1 MATFEIICNGENCWE
16 DLKGQD
22 FVFLGE
28 GAKPVEI
35 AVLKDGLRHRLHMR
49 IDLPDRKTVVVE
61 TSLRLFIGAA
71 ATLQRQIGGQ

>member
-1 MATFEIICNGENCWE
+1 MATFSIIVNGENCWD

-28 GAKPVEI
+28 GAKPIQV
-35 AVLKDGLRHRLHMR
+35 AVIPDGLRHRLHMR
-49 IDLPDRKTVVVE
+49 FDLPDGKTVIAE

-71 ATLQRQIGGQ
+71 STLQREVGGQ

>member
-1 MATFEIICNGENCWE
+1 MATFEIICNGENCWD

-22 FVFLGE
+22 VVFLGE

-35 AVLKDGLRHRLHMR
+35 AVIKDGLRHRLHMR
-49 IDLPDRKTVVVE
+49 VNLPDGKAVVVE

-71 ATLQRQIGGQ
+71 QTLQRQVGGQ